1 MPNAVLHTND
11 SNRFEARH
19 VNLKV
24 NSSNKSFFLDKYDAN
39 QILAIPNAHAEGKLI
54 LEKDKL
60 EEIEANNQVAF
71 RYCNSEGSLESG
83 YPWNPNGAPNDIAGI
98 TNSKGN
104 VLGMMPHPE
113 RVFHGWQ
120 HTDWT
125 SSGRNPDGPGDG
137 RALFEGVVEFLC
149 K

>member
-1 MPNAVLHTND
+1 MLN
-11 SNRFEARH
+11 
-19 VNLKV
+19 
-24 NSSNKSFFLDKYDAN
+24 
-39 QILAIPNAHAEGKLI
+39 
-54 LEKDKL
+54 
-60 EEIEANNQVAF
+60 EIENNNQVAF
-71 RYCNSEGSLESG
+71 RYCNSEGSLDSG

-98 TNSKGN
+98 TNSRGN

-125 SSGRNPDGPGDG
+125 SSGKKPDGPGDG

>member
-1 MPNAVLHTND
+1 MKYTVEQLELIIHNC
-11 SNRFEARH
+11 
-19 VNLKV
+19 KV
-24 NSSNKSFFLDKYDAN
+24 YGINPSKWINMLN
-39 QILAIPNAHAEGKLI
+39 
-54 LEKDKL
+54 
-60 EEIEANNQVAF
+60 EIENNNQVAF
-71 RYCNSEGSLESG
+71 RYCNSEGLLDSG

-98 TNSKGN
+98 TNSTGN

-125 SSGRNPDGPGDG
+125 SSGKKPDGPGDG